1 MSKKKASLLLVIYT
15 ILSLTVYAQKPDTIS
30 NDKNAIR
37 KEAIEMRN
45 KIDKYIAEKVQAEK
59 DKEKMQELLTSG
71 NILEKF
77 NQMQRSIDSLVS
89 ITNKHSLQIDSL
101 QKQLVSTEFK
111 RSDKSKKA
119 LSKKRKENNINK
131 EIVIAAKDTSLK
143 TIQAEA
149 LGEPKSFQQ
158 LISSVRF
165 DEKITKLNFMGVL
178 TVDSA
183 LNQLYGKNIVLIA
196 YYEAN
201 GLTTKSIAKKR
212 AKDIKTYLASKDINV
227 KGLTIELKE
236 NEVTE
241 TNKQFHNCVT
251 ILIQRATD

>member
-15 ILSLTVYAQKPDTIS
+15 ILSLTAYAQKPDTIS

-89 ITNKHSLQIDSL
+89 VTNKHSLQIDSL

-111 RSDKSKKA
+111 RFDKSKRA
-119 LSKKRKENNINK
+119 LSKKRKENNTNK
-131 EIVIAAKDTSLK
+131 EIAAKDTAVK
-143 TIQAEA
+143 TIQTE
-149 LGEPKSFQQ
+149 GWEEPKSLPQ
-158 LISSVRF
+158 LICSVRF
-165 DEKITKLNFMGVL
+165 DEKIAKLNFMGVL

-183 LNQLYGKNIVLIA
+183 LNQLYGKNIMLIA
-196 YYEAN
+196 YYDAN

-236 NEVTE
+236 NAVTE
-241 TNKQFHNCVT
+241 TNKPFHNYVT
-251 ILIQRATD
+251 ILIQRAID